1 MPTSSYSPSDF
12 SARRQAF
19 RTLHERGCF
28 VIPNPWDP
36 GSARYLRHL
45 GFQALATTSAGFAF
59 SRGQPDA
66 DWAVPRDSVLGN
78 IADIVAAVEL
88 PVNADFE
95 SGYAHEP
102 EGVAASVRLCID
114 TGVAGLSIEDA
125 TGERARPLY
134 ELPLAIERIKAAR
147 AAIDASG
154 TGVLLTARTEC
165 YLVGHAEPFKESLHR
180 LTSFAE
186 AGADVLFA
194 PGIHRRDDIKA
205 MTNALEPKPVNVLVS
220 RDTGLT
226 VADLAELGV
235 RRVSLGSTLARAA
248 WSRFMEVA
256 KDIATEGRFTSLDGI
271 ASYADINAFF
281 REDLNAK
288 RKT

>member
-1 MPTSSYSPSDF
+1 M
-12 SARRQAF
+12 
-19 RTLHERGCF
+19 
-28 VIPNPWDP
+28 
-36 GSARYLRHL
+36 
-45 GFQALATTSAGFAF
+45 
-59 SRGQPDA
+59 
-66 DWAVPRDSVLGN
+66 
-78 IADIVAAVEL
+78 
-88 PVNADFE
+88 
-95 SGYAHEP
+95 
-102 EGVAASVRLCID
+102 
-114 TGVAGLSIEDA
+114 
-125 TGERARPLY
+125 
-134 ELPLAIERIKAAR
+134 
-147 AAIDASG
+147 
-154 TGVLLTARTEC
+154 
-165 YLVGHAEPFKESLHR
+165 GHAEPFKESLHR

-271 ASYADINAFF
+271 ASYADINGFF
-281 REDLNAK
+281 RDESRD
-288 RKT
+288 R